1 MHTCLHEYKCGAL
14 NSTHYVRRPL
24 SCEMQMYDIIT
35 AVLGSAV
42 AHMTRK
48 WCDCAIHES
57 EVWTWYDG
65 THMTKVFVKEQSIL
79 L

>member
-1 MHTCLHEYKCGAL
+1 
-14 NSTHYVRRPL
+14 
-24 SCEMQMYDIIT
+24 MYDIIT

-57 EVWTWYDG
+57 KVWTWYDG